1 MTLKECVLNK
11 FKLHSED
18 DAVDVIA
25 WLEEALGISEDEEVT
40 EGEIESICDSHYEPS
55 EEDMFDWLH
64 EDSYELPSVIRNAPW
79 VDELDN
85 VLVLEDGSC
94 YFWYEINN

>member
-11 FKLHSED
+11 FELCNED
-18 DAVDVIA
+18 DAIEVIA
-25 WLEEALGISEDEEVT
+25 WLEEAMGISEDEEIT
-40 EGEIESICDSHYEPS
+40 ESEIESICDRHYEPS
-55 EEDMFDWLH
+55 EEEMFDWIH
-64 EDSYELPSVIRNAPW
+64 DGNESPSEIHNASW
-79 VDELDN
+79 VDALDN